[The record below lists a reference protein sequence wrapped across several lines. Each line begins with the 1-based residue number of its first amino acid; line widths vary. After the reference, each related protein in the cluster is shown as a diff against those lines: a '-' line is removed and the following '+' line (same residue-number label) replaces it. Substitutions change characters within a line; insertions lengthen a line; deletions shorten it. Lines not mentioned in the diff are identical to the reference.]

1 MGVYSLI
8 SWDSLIKDLKKLK
21 IYNTKLDNI
30 WFPTNLDIVNNAY
43 NVIVSERSVGKTTNI
58 LALGM
63 LANIRY
69 GTIIHYV
76 REDKR
81 QVVNAKI

>member
-1 MGVYSLI
+1 MGVFLLI
-8 SWDSLIKDLKKLK
+8 SWTGLIKELKKLK

-30 WFPTNLDIVNNAY
+30 WFPTSLDIENNAY

-63 LANIRY
+63 LANIKY
-69 GTIIHYV
+69 GTILL
-76 REDKR
+76 
-81 QVVNAKI
+81 